1 MEEEEEVPG
10 HHDDGSMQIS
20 MEGVEFPQL
29 YEHPLITSIRFAFTR
44 CMGLL
49 NYDGT
54 QEEEE
59 EEVPQLHYNP
69 SISFTRFAFGWI
81 LEALKRRAM
90 NFGRKQSSMERVELP
105 QLHMHPLIPFTHFA
119 FKGCQVCSPYVS
131 EFNVNTY
138 GGYRCN
144 ELGCEEA
151 VFHKYCANPLKE
163 INHSFHPDHPLK
175 LIIPTFPLYDS

>member
-1 MEEEEEVPG
+1 M
-10 HHDDGSMQIS
+10 
-20 MEGVEFPQL
+20 
-29 YEHPLITSIRFAFTR
+29 
-44 CMGLL
+44 
-49 NYDGT
+49 
-54 QEEEE
+54 
-59 EEVPQLHYNP
+59 PQLHYNP

-105 QLHMHPLIPFTHFA
+105 QLHMHSLIPFTHFA
-119 FKGCQVCSPYVS
+119 FKGCQVCSPCVS

-151 VFHKYCANPLKE
+151 VFQKYCANPLKE

-175 LIIPTFPLYDS
+175 LIIPTFPLYDSQRHKCFCGASYIVG